1 MVGHD
6 LRNPLN
12 AMVMGV
18 EILKTALPE
27 DSSSGNLVRR
37 LDKSASRMS
46 RMIEQLLD
54 HTRARIGSGIP
65 VARRE
70 IDLTALVVGVIEE
83 LALAFPSAKVELAA
97 SEPIRGLWDPDRI
110 AQVVSNL
117 LSNAIQYGR
126 PDAPIKVELSSAPT
140 SVTIAITNQIRDMPI
155 PAEDLAT
162 LFEPYRRG
170 PDRGQQTGGL
180 GLGLYI
186 VRELVRAH
194 GGTIEA
200 SSTTAG
206 TTFSIRMPRTRT
218 A

>member
-1 MVGHD
+1 
-6 LRNPLN
+6 
-12 AMVMGV
+12 
-18 EILKTALPE
+18 
-27 DSSSGNLVRR
+27 
-37 LDKSASRMS
+37 
-46 RMIEQLLD
+46 
-54 HTRARIGSGIP
+54 
-65 VARRE
+65 
-70 IDLTALVVGVIEE
+70 
-83 LALAFPSAKVELAA
+83 
-97 SEPIRGLWDPDRI
+97 
-110 AQVVSNL
+110 

-126 PDAPIKVELSSAPT
+126 PDASIKVELSAAPS

-155 PAEDLAT
+155 PTEELAT

-170 PDRGQQTGGL
+170 PEHGQQTGGL

-200 SSTTAG
+200 TSTAAG